1 MAKTKKKLELRQ
13 EGALPEK
20 KVPLH
25 KLQGKYN
32 ARDAEAGLRKLEV
45 PFFKPVSCY
54 QYQQFCRK
62 PSTI

>member
-1 MAKTKKKLELRQ
+1 MEKMKKKLELRQ
-13 EGALPEK
+13 EGALQEK

-45 PFFKPVSCY
+45 PF
-54 QYQQFCRK
+54 
-62 PSTI
+62 I